1 MKKVWMTS
9 VAALMLTFM
18 AAGAMAQGP
27 RGEKMTP
34 EQRAERMA
42 GRMTEQLSLTK
53 EQSAKIEKIYL
64 DHFKDMPQR
73 PPQGQKGERPAP
85 RDGKPSGDRPAQGP
99 RSERMAKMD
108 SEIKEVLT
116 EEQYKKWSDQR
127 AEMQKKMQERR
138 EAHGRAGQPKA
149 E

>member
-1 MKKVWMTS
+1 
-9 VAALMLTFM
+9 
-18 AAGAMAQGP
+18 
-27 RGEKMTP
+27 
-34 EQRAERMA
+34 
-42 GRMTEQLSLTK
+42 
-53 EQSAKIEKIYL
+53 
-64 DHFKDMPQR
+64 
-73 PPQGQKGERPAP
+73 
-85 RDGKPSGDRPAQGP
+85 
-99 RSERMAKMD
+99 MAKMD